1 MLRLHCF
8 HGRDRVIGILSTY
21 NEWRICELDFGKI
34 NERKMFATDIYHYDN
49 PETLH
54 VLVSTLSAMVATN
67 KTQISL
73 MDITRPY
80 LFVTE
85 EEIFQWRYLPSPTP
99 ILSCLMPQFA
109 AFSGLFLIRDYHSG
123 GDGRVWLGCSERGNL
138 AVVKF
143 LHNESNDTI
152 NYLHRVESEIQ
163 VWNDLFGVNTA
174 YTKTLFGVTAIVMPF
189 VFHCRNNNNTWHLT
203 NSLSKWNS
211 NSEDIGAEPVLK
223 EDVNALLG
231 AFNDI
236 RTTATRAID
245 LFAQHKLIH
254 QDIELR
260 HLGLLPVFKEG
271 SLQLVPTFIDLSRVA
286 SHDNSQRCQEKM
298 LSRLNS
304 IFEDG
309 KE

>member
-1 MLRLHCF
+1 
-8 HGRDRVIGILSTY
+8 
-21 NEWRICELDFGKI
+21 
-34 NERKMFATDIYHYDN
+34 
-49 PETLH
+49 
-54 VLVSTLSAMVATN
+54 
-67 KTQISL
+67 

-189 VFHCRNNNNTWHLT
+189 VFHCRNNNNTWHFT
-203 NSLSKWNS
+203 NSLSKWNI

-286 SHDNSQRCQEKM
+286 SHDNSHWCQEKM

-309 KE
+309 KERK